1 MSTFTLKNKIDTT
14 PLDGPN
20 DLKPGVKTSFIVKA
34 DDKEKAAKA
43 AKAKTLPPKADF

>member
-20 DLKPGVKTSFIVKA
+20 DLKPVVKTSFMVKA
-34 DDKEKAAKA
+34 ED
-43 AKAKTLPPKADF
+43 KAKEVEAKKSTKTTKE